1 MARFRVRQHVN
12 PLSQKYQTPATPP
25 QWQEVYQDPTQPL
38 HLDIGSGWG
47 SFLLTMAQ
55 LHKDVNFLGLEIRKP
70 LVDKANYEK
79 EELALNNLHF
89 LFCNVNNSLGEL
101 LSSLPTQGLQ
111 CVTIQFPDPW
121 FKRKHIKRRVIQPEL
136 VDILA
141 QFLISG
147 GTVFLQSDVEAMTK
161 EMRQSFDKHPAF
173 KQQHE
178 EVYLTENPFPP
189 TEREAY
195 TLKLEKPV
203 YRAFIIK
210 H

>member
-12 PLSQKYQTPATPP
+12 PLSQKYQTPAAPP

-47 SFLLTMAQ
+47 NFLLAMAQ

-70 LVDKANYEK
+70 LVNKANYEK
-79 EELALNNLHF
+79 EQLGLNNLHF

-141 QFLISG
+141 QFLMPG
-147 GTVFLQSDVEAMTK
+147 GKVFLQSDVEAMTK
-161 EMRQSFDKHPAF
+161 EMRQCFDKHPDF

-178 EVYLTENPFPP
+178 EVYLAENPFPP
-189 TEREAY
+189 TAREAY
-195 TLKLEKPV
+195 TLKLGKPV
-203 YRAFIIK
+203 YRALIIK